1 MQDRYFTKHYDFKTF
16 FLLLV
21 LSFEDHF
28 RFLMLFLN
36 KHLNVTR
43 IKVSDLN
50 ALIKEKAVKN
60 QSNVSK
66 SYFATLSLVIVVMVS
81 FSVT

>member
-1 MQDRYFTKHYDFKTF
+1 MTSKPS